1 MEINAWIPSI
11 TTSSIVLILLW
22 LGRKL
27 ILTRLTHSVKHE
39 YDVKFEK
46 LRDDLNKNSIQM
58 KSLSSGA
65 LSGIINRQNA
75 QYKRQVLAVD
85 QIWNSVIQMK
95 PAKVFAAQL
104 GAYKFDTMMKAVTEN
119 PHLKEVIDV
128 IGDDFDRNCLNG
140 IDAEKA
146 RPFISDLA
154 WAYYSAYNLILRNYY
169 VKYLMIQKS
178 LDKTEIIENPIV
190 IKVLVVALPHREEAI
205 QKHGHEIFHTYL
217 EELETLLL
225 NELKSLL
232 LGDKASEE
240 SIKQANLILKVVEN
254 LQLKSPHT

>member
-11 TTSSIVLILLW
+11 TTSSILLLLLW

-27 ILTRLTHSVKHE
+27 IITRLTNSVKHE
-39 YDVKFEK
+39 YDVKLEK
-46 LRDDLNKNSIQM
+46 LRDDLNKNSTQM
-58 KSLSSGA
+58 RSLSSGA

-75 QYKRQVLAVD
+75 QYQRQVLAVD

-104 GAYKFDTMMKAVTEN
+104 GAYKFDTMMKAFTEN

-140 IDAEKA
+140 IDAEKS

-154 WAYYSAYNLILRNYY
+154 WAYYSAYNLILRNYH
-169 VKYLMIQKS
+169 VKYLMLQKGI
-178 LDKTEIIENPIV
+178 DKTEIIENPNI
-190 IKVLVVALPHREEAI
+190 IKVLVAALPHREEAI
-205 QKHGHEIFHTYL
+205 QTHGHEIFHTYL

-225 NELKSLL
+225 NELKSILQ
-232 LGDKASEE
+232 GSRASEE
-240 SIKQANLILKVVEN
+240 SIKHAAKILQHVED